1 MKSVDL
7 VHEGNDRALRADFE
21 MYALLKELHIGFFDS
36 LNFKVWYQIQA
47 AKLTLL
53 EKFEVRH
60 NEIWR
65 ANFGID

>member
-7 VHEGNDRALRADFE
+7 VHEGNDTALRADFE

-36 LNFKVWYQIQA
+36 LNFKVWYQMQA

-60 NEIWR
+60 NDI
-65 ANFGID
+65 